1 MCLKIQ
7 SRRKGRGKMNAE
19 IIAVGSELLLGQ
31 IVNTNA
37 RFISQELAGLGID
50 VYYHTVVGDN
60 PDRLKAAIT
69 IAEKRSDIIIF
80 TGGLGPTKD
89 DLTKETIAR
98 HLGKQLVMDDAA
110 LDGIKL
116 YFKRTNREMTEN
128 NKKQALILEGSHVLP
143 NDHGMAPGML
153 LKKDAHLY
161 MLLPGPPKEMEP
173 MFSKYGKQALSAEA
187 DSSSILVSRV
197 LRFFGIG
204 EAALETEIID
214 LIEAQ
219 SNPTIAPLAGDGEV
233 TLRLTAKHSDE
244 AVAVSM
250 LDEVEK
256 KIGERVGEFLYGYDQ
271 SSLLNEL
278 TKLLKEKKLTITAA
292 ESLTGGMF
300 QQNITS
306 ISGASSVFK
315 GGIVCYS
322 NEVKHQI
329 LQVKQETLEK
339 YGAVSEQCAQELA
352 ENAGRIFG
360 TDIGISFTG
369 VAGPEELEGKPVGT
383 VYIGIS
389 IKGKQTVVKKLTL
402 SGTRTANRGR
412 AVKYGCY
419 YILKMLRTA
428 QNA

>member
-1 MCLKIQ
+1 
-7 SRRKGRGKMNAE
+7 MNAE